1 MEREN
6 FITPLFR
13 LEFIRHENDMNYYRI
28 TGADEPVLSVQNI
41 SFNTADYSIMFLEP
55 VSCCYDYLHD
65 NEKWLRS
72 ILCTTLK
79 TEKLNGLSI
88 PFSFPVETPE
98 PDITADSLMV
108 YCDGACS
115 AAGRGGWGGVI
126 IIPGSEPV
134 EISGHEEN
142 TTSNRMELAAAVNS
156 LRKAE
161 YIINDPDTPVILL
174 TDSQYV
180 IQGITHRLQVWRRN
194 GFITATGKPV
204 INIDLW
210 IELEEIMKR
219 IKIRCVKT
227 DSTADNNHRRCDG
240 LAAEEIKRG

>member
-1 MEREN
+1 MGREN
-6 FITPLFR
+6 CKTPLFR
-13 LEFIRHENDMNYYRI
+13 LEFTRHENEMNYYRI
-28 TGADEPVLSVQNI
+28 TSADEPDSTAQVVA
-41 SFNTADYSIMFLEP
+41 FNTADYSITFVEP
-55 VSCCYDYLHD
+55 VSCYYNHLHD

-72 ILCTTLK
+72 ILYTTLK
-79 TEKLNGLSI
+79 KENLNGLSF
-88 PFSFPVETPE
+88 PFTFPDETPLPE
-98 PDITADSLMV
+98 IAEDSVKV

-126 IIPGSEPV
+126 IVPGSEPL
-134 EISGHEEN
+134 EISGYEEN

-161 YIINDPDTPVILL
+161 EMIQDPCITVILL

-180 IQGITHRLQVWRRN
+180 IQGITHRVQVWSRN

-204 INIDLW
+204 INTDLW
-210 IELEEIMKR
+210 IEVSEIMKR

-227 DSTADNNHRRCDG
+227 DSSADSNHRRCDW
-240 LAAEEIKRG
+240 LAAEKMKRL